1 MPQPAA
7 LPSQRAIDEGIN
19 TMVYLAFV
27 AIGGV
32 LLSTMFAY
40 LISRFRRREIA
51 ILKAMGYSHASVR
64 TTLTAEI
71 ITLAFVGFIIGLSLA
86 QGLLYYLSD
95 FSVHSLLR
103 WQAVGW
109 SFLINVIISLPGM
122 LLVSFR
128 VLGVSPSEVFRD
140 K

>member
-1 MPQPAA
+1 
-7 LPSQRAIDEGIN
+7 
-19 TMVYLAFV
+19 
-27 AIGGV
+27 
-32 LLSTMFAY
+32 
-40 LISRFRRREIA
+40 
-51 ILKAMGYSHASVR
+51 MGYSHASVR

-71 ITLAFVGFIIGLSLA
+71 ITLAFVGFIVGLSLA